1 MPKPYR
7 GGKGASGAPVI
18 NNAQPAVDN
27 TPPVIDTTQPT
38 NNISPSYQAFL
49 SMTDD
54 DKADAISKAF
64 GTDVPSFLSNSDF
77 QKLTYALKLNDK
89 PTLVDDKT
97 LDQMAGVDLYRTV
110 NATKDT
116 INRMTFD
123 ATDIASQI
131 LKGSVTRVSDTGGSA
146 YGRGLYFANSYR
158 ESTVYYG
165 NTTGNIKQTAVVR
178 GKLNANA
185 KVISASQALSSARAE
200 IASGSRLG
208 NVLARADRHS
218 QRSIWALAKGYNV
231 MVDNSS
237 GYYVVLNRTALTMS
251 DQIKAKGS
259 KW

>member
-1 MPKPYR
+1 MAKPYR

-49 SMTDD
+49 AMTDD
-54 DKADAISKAF
+54 EKADAISKAF
-64 GTDVPSFLSNSDF
+64 GTEVPSFLSNSDL

-116 INRMTFD
+116 VNRISYD
-123 ATDIASQI
+123 ATDIAAQV

-146 YGRGLYFANSYR
+146 YGRGLYFANNYR
-158 ESTVYYG
+158 ESMYYG

-178 GKLNANA
+178 AKLNANA
-185 KVISASQALSSARAE
+185 KVVSASQALSSARAE
-200 IASGSRLG
+200 IARGTKLG
-208 NVLARADRHS
+208 KVLARADRQS